1 MFVAQPRSGPTAIG
15 RTNWERMRSSFTT
28 RKTGNG
34 QSGQC
39 FRKKKAKGRQASKKA
54 SQLET
59 TMATELANAFSSGIR
74 NRCGSRIQH
83 ARDFFSTEV
92 PFPCGVAALR
102 VFYRSPKIRG

>member
-15 RTNWERMRSSFTT
+15 RMNWERTRSSFTT
-28 RKTGNG
+28 RKMGNG

-59 TMATELANAFSSGIR
+59 TIATELANDFSSGIR
-74 NRCGSRIQH
+74 NSCGRAIRR
-83 ARDFFSTEV
+83 ARYFFPSATAVGCDWRLLE
-92 PFPCGVAALR
+92 
-102 VFYRSPKIRG
+102 